1 VAREDL
7 GMSTLLGMGAA
18 TAVILVVGGVV
29 GWLVDRLAS
38 TSPVFLLAGLALG
51 LVGACI
57 YTIAQFRRYMSD

>member
-18 TAVILVVGGVV
+18 TALILVVGGAV

-38 TSPVFLLAGLALG
+38 TSPIFLLAGLALG
-51 LVGACI
+51 IVGACI

>member
-1 VAREDL
+1 
-7 GMSTLLGMGAA
+7 MSTLLGMGAA

-38 TSPVFLLAGLALG
+38 TSPVFLFAGLALG
-51 LVGACI
+51 IVGACI

>member
-1 VAREDL
+1 MAREDL

-18 TAVILVVGGVV
+18 TALILVVGGAV

-38 TSPVFLLAGLALG
+38 TSPIFLLAGLALG
-51 LVGACI
+51 IVGACI